1 MELTSQ
7 NAELPSGWTHAP
19 IESIIPHD
27 GVLSDGD
34 WVESK
39 DQDPNGD
46 VRLIQLADVGD
57 GKFLDR
63 SARFLTSR
71 KAKELR
77 CTYLR
82 KGDILVARMPDP
94 IGRACI
100 FPFDNEQRC
109 VTVVDVC
116 IIRADQAQVD
126 RTYLLHVINYVGIRK
141 QIEDLQSGTT
151 RRRISRKNLTTVR
164 IPLPPSNE
172 QRRISTKIER
182 VLSEL
187 NKGVALLRTAREQ
200 LGTYRQAVLKNALS
214 GKLTAEW
221 REEHGANIE
230 TSEQSLDR
238 IRAERGLQESR
249 QLSVWKAA
257 VHDRGKRGKHGRKPS
272 KPSGRREVEQ
282 LSSDELSHLP
292 EIPTSWQ
299 YVRLSEI
306 AHIGSGMSVSKSR
319 KLGDPIEIPY
329 LSVANVQRG
338 ALDLSSVKSMHI
350 ERADLPALALKRWDV
365 LFNEGG
371 DRDKLG
377 RGWIWESQVE
387 PCITQNHV
395 FRASPFLCSVEHS
408 KWISHWG
415 NSFGQRYF
423 ETQGKQTTN
432 LASINKTVLSKFP
445 IPLPPVIEQVEILRR
460 LDLEASRLSRMDQNI
475 TAALR
480 KLDALR
486 QAILKKAFS
495 GGLVPQDPSD
505 EPASVFLDR
514 IRADRAQVTKRSTP
528 RKTGKRRTPKTT
540 V

>member
-1 MELTSQ
+1 MDSEIV
-7 NAELPSGWTHAP
+7 LPLGWTRCTLREVTLPVSKIDARNDPGRRIDYIDISSIDNVRHVVEHAKSYRLADAP
-19 IESIIPHD
+19 SRARQLVHAGDVLFATVRPYLRNIARVSAEYDRQIASTGFSVLRAAIGIVPEFLFYKAISD
-27 GVLSDGD
+27 DFVDALTRKQYGVSYPAVKDDDVRDQVLS
-34 WVESK
+34 
-39 DQDPNGD
+39 
-46 VRLIQLADVGD
+46 
-57 GKFLDR
+57 
-63 SARFLTSR
+63 
-71 KAKELR
+71 
-77 CTYLR
+77 
-82 KGDILVARMPDP
+82 
-94 IGRACI
+94 
-100 FPFDNEQRC
+100 
-109 VTVVDVC
+109 
-116 IIRADQAQVD
+116 
-126 RTYLLHVINYVGIRK
+126 
-141 QIEDLQSGTT
+141 
-151 RRRISRKNLTTVR
+151 
-164 IPLPPSNE
+164 LPPTTE
-172 QRRISTKIER
+172 QRRIVAKIEE
-182 VLSEL
+182 LFSEL
-187 NKGVALLRTAREQ
+187 DNGVAMLKTAREQ
-200 LGTYRQAVLKNALS
+200 LGTYRQAVLKAALS

-221 REEHGANIE
+221 REERGANIE

-257 VHDRGKRGKHGRKPS
+257 VHDWGKRGKHGRKPS

-282 LSSDELSHLP
+282 LSSDELSRLP

-306 AHIGSGMSVSKSR
+306 SHIGSGMSVSKSR
-319 KLGDPIEIPY
+319 KLDDPIEIPY

-505 EPASVFLDR
+505 EPASVFLDK
-514 IRADRAQVTKRSTP
+514 IRADRPQVTKRSTP

>member
-1 MELTSQ
+1 MNRTPEQRARETIDAKLEQAGWKVQSKNRIDF
-7 NAELPSGWTHAP
+7 NAGPGIA
-19 IESIIPHD
+19 
-27 GVLSDGD
+27 
-34 WVESK
+34 
-39 DQDPNGD
+39 
-46 VRLIQLADVGD
+46 VREYQTDVG
-57 GKFLDR
+57 
-63 SARFLTSR
+63 
-71 KAKELR
+71 
-77 CTYLR
+77 
-82 KGDILVARMPDP
+82 P
-94 IGRACI
+94 
-100 FPFDNEQRC
+100 
-109 VTVVDVC
+109 
-116 IIRADQAQVD
+116 AD
-126 RTYLLHVINYVGIRK
+126 YLLFIDRKPVGVIEAKPEDWGQKIPT
-141 QIEDLQSGTT
+141 IE
-151 RRRISRKNLTTVR
+151 
-164 IPLPPSNE
+164 
-172 QRRISTKIER
+172 
-182 VLSEL
+182 
-187 NKGVALLRTAREQ
+187 
-200 LGTYRQAVLKNALS
+200 
-214 GKLTAEW
+214 
-221 REEHGANIE
+221 
-230 TSEQSLDR
+230 EQSTGYAD
-238 IRAERGLQESR
+238 A
-249 QLSVWKAA
+249 
-257 VHDRGKRGKHGRKPS
+257 
-272 KPSGRREVEQ
+272 
-282 LSSDELSHLP
+282 
-292 EIPTSWQ
+292 
-299 YVRLSEI
+299 
-306 AHIGSGMSVSKSR
+306 
-319 KLGDPIEIPY
+319 
-329 LSVANVQRG
+329 
-338 ALDLSSVKSMHI
+338 

-387 PCITQNHV
+387 LCITQNHV

-514 IRADRAQVTKRSTP
+514 IRADRAQVTKRSTT